1 MDACATTRA
10 SGVLKV
16 KTISKC
22 VVAVRLHSV
31 CTRRGFTL
39 VRSPFTKGS
48 GPKGE
53 IGPRGELGRYLV

>member
-22 VVAVRLHSV
+22 VVAVLKRLHSV
-31 CTRRGFTL
+31 CTRRGPTL
-39 VRSPFTKGS
+39 GRSPFTKGS
-48 GPKGE
+48 GPKRRDR
-53 IGPRGELGRYLV
+53 P